1 MTLSGNNKAEDLM
14 LGRTIGNYRISAKIG
29 QGGMGSVYVAEHPQI
44 GKKVALK
51 VLHAEYTSSE
61 DVVVRFFNE
70 AKAVNDIGHP
80 NIVDILDFGSVRGER
95 GENIVYFIMEY
106 LNGISL
112 SQLLRQEGT
121 LPTERALSII
131 LQCADALAASHRCNI
146 VHRDLKP
153 DNVMIQQRGREQDVV
168 KLLDFGIAKLGSDQ
182 TASQRTRPGLV
193 MGTPA
198 YMSPE
203 QCEGKGHVDHRTDIY
218 SLAVVLYKLLAGRLP
233 FVGSTSGEVLVQ
245 HLTQQPPPLTT
256 FVDVPPHVEA
266 VVLKAMSKAP
276 SQRFPNMDEFMRA
289 LANPV
294 VYVDSR
300 GGIPHFQ
307 QQVLSPSVGI
317 STPSLAL
324 GRLTPMPGASAPIPS
339 PLTILTPPSLS
350 MLEPVPSMLSAE
362 QPREPRK
369 LWPRIV
375 VGGIAL
381 GLGSLLAVV
390 LSGKTSVLSSD
401 NTEAVAGGAPVVSQ
415 DARVSERNSTDAA
428 ERSAIITPS
437 AKPKKVTIVTVP
449 SGATV
454 TLGQESGQSPFTT
467 NVDDSTRS
475 LNVTA
480 QLDGFE
486 ARNQTFELE
495 AKTRVLNIDWRLK
508 KTKSSAV
515 KPGNRP
521 DKPGSKPG
529 TTIPSVS
536 GNAPVKDDGNEAGKE
551 GGKPNDT
558 GLLRPGD

>member
-317 STPSLAL
+317 GTPSLAL

-350 MLEPVPSMLSAE
+350 MLESVPSMLSAE

-428 ERSAIITPS
+428 EPSAIITPS

-454 TLGQESGQSPFTT
+454 TLGQESGLSPFTT

-475 LNVTA
+475 ISVTA

-508 KTKSSAV
+508 KTKSSSA

-521 DKPGSKPG
+521 DKPVSKPG
-529 TTIPSVS
+529 ATSSSVS
-536 GNAPVKDDGNEAGKE
+536 GNAPVKDDVKEVGKE
-551 GGKPNDT
+551 VGKPNDT
-558 GLLRPGD
+558 GLLGPGD